1 MSLPRALR
9 ASAVVGLAFAAACSD
24 KSGLG
29 PGTLVDP
36 LATSAAMASFDSALA
51 SATLASFTSLGVFVT
66 PTAAGPAARV
76 LTATQP
82 VPFGAG
88 ANPEAALAQRLSG
101 LRDFASVSLS
111 PQGVL
116 IPDTLYG
123 SIFTWDQASGGYT
136 RSQTTGGPTNGVRF
150 ILYAINPLT
159 GAVSLPLTPVGQLD
173 LLDES
178 GASNAQLHV
187 IVAGTGGTP
196 TYLDYTTTI
205 TVGLGTVTAT
215 LSGSV
220 TNALQPPANKTLSFS
235 ANATFSLDQISV
247 HASYALNNPAIT
259 VTLDIADANAR
270 PTDTVQ
276 VAVLISR
283 PNEAVRF
290 AGSLVTTS
298 GVVDTVSATI
308 TVNAQL
314 YARLEGNA
322 VGVTFYDRNGVPIQD
337 TATQHDI
344 LVALDH
350 IRHVA
355 QGVLAFTAALF
366 QPILN
371 LLAA

>member
-9 ASAVVGLAFAAACSD
+9 ASAVAGIALAAACSD
-24 KSGLG
+24 KSSTG

-36 LATSAAMASFDSALA
+36 IATSAALASFDSAFG

-66 PTAAGPAARV
+66 PAAVGPAARV
-76 LTATQP
+76 LAATRP
-82 VPFGAG
+82 VPFAAG
-88 ANPEAALAQRLSG
+88 SSPEGALASSLSG

-123 SIFTWDQASGGYT
+123 SIFTWDQASTSYT
-136 RSQTTGGPTNGVRF
+136 RSQTTGGPANGVRF
-150 ILYAINPLT
+150 ILYAVNPLT

-178 GASNAQLHV
+178 GGASAQLHV

-196 TYLDYTTTI
+196 TYLDYTTTL
-205 TVGLGTVTAT
+205 TFGLGTVTAT

-235 ANATFSLDQISV
+235 ATATFSLDQITV
-247 HASYALNNPAIT
+247 HATYTLNNPAFT
-259 VTLDIADANAR
+259 VVLDIADANSQ
-270 PTDTVQ
+270 PTDTVD
-276 VAVLISR
+276 VEVLISR

-290 AGSLVTTS
+290 TGSLVTT
-298 GVVDTVSATI
+298 GNVVDTVSAAI

-322 VGVTFYDRNGVPIQD
+322 AGVTFYDRNGAPIED

-355 QGVLAFTAALF
+355 QGVLTFTAALF
-366 QPILN
+366 QPIIN
-371 LLAA
+371 LLTG